1 MENRTMQ
8 LPWLLILVTAL
19 YAGQV
24 VQSLWQ
30 GQHATALIVAGYV
43 VANVGLIFSTI
54 R

>member
-1 MENRTMQ
+1 MH
-8 LPWLLILVTAL
+8 LPWLLIVVTAL

-24 VQSLWQ
+24 GQSIWQ
-30 GQHATALIVAGYV
+30 GQYSTALIVAGYV